1 MKKIISRILIA
12 YALAVLLCT
21 LYLNQCIAQNPK
33 QNKTSLSE
41 YSVRGK
47 VTDTHNVPM
56 PGVTVRY
63 NHIIGTAT
71 DNDGNFTLR
80 LPEETGTLTFSFI
93 GYKTLNIPFTAGV
106 PLSVRMTEEISS
118 LDEVQVIAY
127 GQQSKRDMVGA
138 MSVVKSK
145 DIQDIPSP
153 SVANLLQGKVA
164 GMNVVNMTGSPGG
177 GGTSITIRGFNSL
190 SVEASRRFSDPLWVI
205 DGVPMLSF
213 TSPITGTN
221 ALAEIDP
228 NDIETISVLKDA
240 ASAAIYGSRAAN
252 GVILVTT
259 KHGRYNQRP
268 RMNLNFSH
276 TIVCRPDFPDLT
288 RGKAERSSG
297 QKPSGTTGKPFM
309 TKKPGNTGIWN
320 RIGIRM

>member
-145 DIQDIPSP
+145 DIQDIPC
-153 SVANLLQGKVA
+153 LLY
-164 GMNVVNMTGSPGG
+164 
-177 GGTSITIRGFNSL
+177 TS
-190 SVEASRRFSDPLWVI
+190 
-205 DGVPMLSF
+205 SF
-213 TSPITGTN
+213 T
-221 ALAEIDP
+221 
-228 NDIETISVLKDA
+228 
-240 ASAAIYGSRAAN
+240 
-252 GVILVTT
+252 
-259 KHGRYNQRP
+259 
-268 RMNLNFSH
+268 
-276 TIVCRPDFPDLT
+276 
-288 RGKAERSSG
+288 GKL
-297 QKPSGTTGKPFM
+297 
-309 TKKPGNTGIWN
+309 
-320 RIGIRM
+320 

>member
-1 MKKIISRILIA
+1 MRRKRKKPL
-12 YALAVLLCT
+12 
-21 LYLNQCIAQNPK
+21 P
-33 QNKTSLSE
+33 
-41 YSVRGK
+41 RGK
-47 VTDTHNVPM
+47 L
-56 PGVTVRY
+56 R
-63 NHIIGTAT
+63 
-71 DNDGNFTLR
+71 DN
-80 LPEETGTLTFSFI
+80 SKSI
-93 GYKTLNIPFTAGV
+93 
-106 PLSVRMTEEISS
+106 SVRMTEEISS

-221 ALAEIDP
+221 ALAIIHFAY
-228 NDIETISVLKDA
+228 NWF
-240 ASAAIYGSRAAN
+240 
-252 GVILVTT
+252 
-259 KHGRYNQRP
+259 KH
-268 RMNLNFSH
+268 
-276 TIVCRPDFPDLT
+276 V
-288 RGKAERSSG
+288 SG
-297 QKPSGTTGKPFM
+297 Y
-309 TKKPGNTGIWN
+309 
-320 RIGIRM
+320 